1 MSRLHLARWTGSV
14 QGSGLIGVLGLVCDD
29 VDSAADGS
37 SACVQTILL
46 RSSAISASCLSS
58 LRDSF
63 VACTRFNQKPSPFS
77 SERITTLQGRGP
89 SRTFENQLHLIT
101 LATQDMTLIDHR
113 LQNGGLFTFCRFYRS
128 MLCIRGTSHG
138 PVSVSVCVCHKSEFY

>member
-1 MSRLHLARWTGSV
+1 MRPDHLAAQFRDLGVVLVQFARQLRRLHAF
-14 QGSGLIGVLGLVCDD
+14 QP
-29 VDSAADGS
+29 
-37 SACVQTILL
+37 
-46 RSSAISASCLSS
+46 
-58 LRDSF
+58 
-63 VACTRFNQKPSPFS
+63 KPSPFS
-77 SERITTLQGRGP
+77 SERITTLQDRGP

-113 LQNGGLFTFCRFYRS
+113 LQNGGLFTFCRFYRA